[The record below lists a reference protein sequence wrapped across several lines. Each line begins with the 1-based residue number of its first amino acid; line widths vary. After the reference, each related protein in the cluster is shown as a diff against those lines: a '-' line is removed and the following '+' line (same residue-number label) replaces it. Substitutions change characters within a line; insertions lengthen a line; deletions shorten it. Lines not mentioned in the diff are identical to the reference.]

1 MSLQRE
7 DPKKTDEEGERLLSD
22 TLQVLVGS
30 QTLPPPV
37 ESGRSLI
44 KTLPRWWK
52 VASLWFYSE
61 SQPMSLASQ
70 SNSKLRSITR
80 AS

>member
-30 QTLPPPV
+30 QTLPPAIEPA
-37 ESGRSLI
+37 GSLI

-61 SQPMSLASQ
+61 YHFIGLAHS
-70 SNSKLRSITR
+70 
-80 AS
+80 